1 MHGPMRGNVLAI
13 ALGNSLLW
21 SLYLLFTRH
30 VVSGAQLDAW
40 AYTLVQLL
48 TAGLAMLWFGRH
60 TPGSWRD
67 LLVPWT
73 ISYAFMRVI
82 INGATSA
89 AIVWLAVTQSTLLST
104 MSVLIGAAFGWALT
118 RKAPISRDWP
128 GLLLLLVGIV
138 SFAFAMASDT
148 AWRGIAWLVL
158 SEAVA
163 VAASWMIAYH
173 PRNRETDPAARS
185 RFTGEILVAASL
197 ALIFC
202 WSLAGLSGVVA
213 SPWAGGGDAFG
224 RIELW
229 VFALLAGVLFRAPG
243 TWLGFWTIN
252 RSGVQTYLIALTAMP
267 FFAIV
272 LEAAAA
278 QLGWLA
284 PPGLSRGEWLAAA
297 IILSGALW
305 LISVR
310 LRSPPGGVADGA
322 SATSSKPRD

>member
-1 MHGPMRGNVLAI
+1 MNGHVLAI

-21 SLYLLFTRH
+21 SVYLLLTRH

-48 TAGLAMLWFGRH
+48 SAGLAMLWAGRR
-60 TPGSWRD
+60 TAGNWRD

-73 ISYAFMRVI
+73 VCYAFMRVI
-82 INGATSA
+82 INGCTAA
-89 AIVWLAVTQSTLLST
+89 AIVWLAVTQSTLLAT
-104 MSVLIGAAFGWALT
+104 MSVLIGALAGWALT
-118 RKAPISRDWP
+118 RQTPARRDWP
-128 GLLLLLVGIV
+128 GLALLTLGIA
-138 SFAFAMASDT
+138 AFAAALGSD
-148 AWRGIAWLVL
+148 AWRGVAWLVA

-173 PRNRETDPAARS
+173 PRNSATDPAARS

-197 ALIFC
+197 ALILV
-202 WSLAGLSGVVA
+202 WTLAGLAGAMA

-229 VFALLAGVLFRAPG
+229 LYAILAGVLFRAPG

-252 RSGVQTYLIALTAMP
+252 TTGVQTYLIALTAMP
-267 FFAIV
+267 FFAIA

-278 QLGWLA
+278 RLGWLS
-284 PPGLSRGEWLAAA
+284 PPGLSTAEWAAAA
-297 IILSGALW
+297 IILAGAVW
-305 LISVR
+305 LIGVR
-310 LRSPPGGVADGA
+310 LKATTGGA
-322 SATSSKPRD
+322 P